1 MRKSLFIFIIIGGMA
16 LGLGVFNTLLNSGA
30 IPNTNRQAQAITQ
43 NINPT
48 EEIIKPD
55 PAVEPVGF
63 SIPTLGIEN
72 VMVESVGLNDKKAMD
87 IPKDENN
94 AAWYNLGAKPG
105 ELGNAVIAAH
115 YDNKDGSP
123 SVFYDIKKLKPGDE
137 LIVKD
142 KNGKD
147 LTFAVTDVKTY
158 ELEKFPLQEVFGAS
172 SKARLNLITCEGTFN
187 TKSRLYSHRL
197 VVFSELKS

>member
-1 MRKSLFIFIIIGGMA
+1 MRKSLIIFLIFGGIA
-16 LGLGVFNTLLNSGA
+16 LGFGIFNSLLSSGSLPEA
-30 IPNTNRQAQAITQ
+30 NRQAQAITQ
-43 NINPT
+43 NINPA
-48 EEIIKPD
+48 EEIIKPE
-55 PAVEPVGF
+55 PAAEPVGF
-63 SIPTLGIEN
+63 SIPTLGVQN
-72 VMVESVGLNDKKAMD
+72 VMVESVGLNEEQAMD

-147 LTFAVTDVKTY
+147 LTFEVTEVKTY
-158 ELEKFPLQEVFGAS
+158 ELENFPLQEVFGPLN
-172 SKARLNLITCEGTFN
+172 KARLNLITCEGKFDTQ
-187 TKSRLYSHRL
+187 SRLYSHRL